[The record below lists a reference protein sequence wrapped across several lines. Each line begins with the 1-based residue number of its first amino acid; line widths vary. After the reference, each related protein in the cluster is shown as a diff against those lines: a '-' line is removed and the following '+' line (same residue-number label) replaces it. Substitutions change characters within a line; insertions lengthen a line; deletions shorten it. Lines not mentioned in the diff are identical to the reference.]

1 MSPLDSTWVIKFG
14 GEVITSPALPMLAA
28 DLVRLPH
35 AVVVH
40 GGGAQA
46 TALQKALGQEPR
58 IVGGRRITDDATL
71 DVMKMVVAGKLNVDL
86 CAALVAAGG
95 KPVGLH
101 GASSLVV
108 RAHKRPPKSMPGH
121 EHPVDFGHVGD
132 VDGVN
137 QDLLSLLLGAGY
149 LPVIACLGADPN
161 GAVYNINAD
170 TVANGVATALGAAGL
185 LLVSDVP
192 GVLRD
197 VHDPASRIP
206 RLTESEAKAAIA
218 DGTITKGM
226 VPKMEESFA
235 ALAAGVRA
243 VFVLGRLGP
252 GDLERATREPGSV
265 GTVLVADEP
274 GVAR

>member
-1 MSPLDSTWVIKFG
+1 MSDAGEPWVIKFG
-14 GEVITSPALPMLAA
+14 GEVITSKDLPMLAA
-28 DLVRLPH
+28 DLASLSR

-46 TALQKALGQEPR
+46 SALQKQLGQEPN
-58 IVGGRRITDDATL
+58 IVGGRRVTDDATL

-86 CAALVAAGG
+86 CAALLKAGA

-101 GASSLVV
+101 GASSLAV
-108 RAHKRPPKSMPGH
+108 RAHKRPPKVMPGYDQ
-121 EHPVDFGHVGD
+121 PVDFGHVGD

-137 QDLLSLLLGAGY
+137 QELLSLLLSGGY
-149 LPVIACLGADPN
+149 LPVLACLGADAN

-185 LLVSDVP
+185 LLVSDVS

-197 VHDPASRIP
+197 VSDPSSRIP
-206 RLTESEAKAAIA
+206 RLTEREAKAAIA

-243 VFVLGRLGP
+243 VFVLGKLGP
-252 GDLERATREPGSV
+252 GDLKRATEQPGSV
-265 GTVLVADEP
+265 GTVLVAD
-274 GVAR
+274 

>member
-1 MSPLDSTWVIKFG
+1 MNADGGTWVIKFG
-14 GEVITSPALPMLAA
+14 GEVIASPALPMLAA
-28 DLVRLPH
+28 DLAQLPH

-46 TALQKALGQEPR
+46 TALQKALGQEPN
-58 IVGGRRITDDATL
+58 IVAGRRVTDDAAL
-71 DVMKMVVAGKLNVDL
+71 DVMKMVLAGKLNVDL
-86 CAALVAAGG
+86 CAALLKAGA

-101 GASSLVV
+101 GASSLAV
-108 RAHKRPPKSMPGH
+108 RAHKRPAREIAGH
-121 EHPVDFGHVGD
+121 GVVDFGHVGD

-137 QDLLSLLLGAGY
+137 HELLTLLLGAGY
-149 LPVIACLGADPN
+149 LPVLACLGADAN

-197 VHDPASRIP
+197 VADPHSRIP

-218 DGTITKGM
+218 NGTITKGM

-243 VFVLGRLGP
+243 VFVLGKLGP
-252 GDLERATREPGSV
+252 GDLVRATQEPGSV
-265 GTVLVADEP
+265 GTVLVSD
-274 GVAR
+274 

>member
-1 MSPLDSTWVIKFG
+1 MTDGNTWVVKFG
-14 GEVITSPALPMLAA
+14 GEVVASLALPVLAA
-28 DLVRLPH
+28 DLAQLPH

-46 TALQKALGQEPR
+46 TALQKALGQEPN
-58 IVGGRRITDDATL
+58 IVAGRRVTDDAAL
-71 DVMKMVVAGKLNVDL
+71 DVMKMVLAGKLNVDL
-86 CAALVAAGG
+86 CAALLKAGA

-101 GASSLVV
+101 GASSRAV
-108 RAHKRPPKSMPGH
+108 RAHKRPPREIPGH
-121 EHPVDFGHVGD
+121 GVVDFGHVGD

-137 QDLLSLLLGAGY
+137 EELLALLLGGGY
-149 LPVIACLGADPN
+149 LPVLACLGADEAGN
-161 GAVYNINAD
+161 VFNINAD
-170 TVANGVATALGAAGL
+170 TVASGVATALGAAGL

-197 VHDPASRIP
+197 VADPSSRIP
-206 RLTESEAKAAIA
+206 RLTEAEAKAAIA

-252 GDLERATREPGSV
+252 GDLRRATEQPGSV
-265 GTVLVADEP
+265 GTVLVRDLAP
-274 GVAR
+274 